1 MAATGSDSKTLAAGS
16 KCPELKSDVL
26 YVYNM
31 RFCPYAERALLALSY
46 KNIPHTIINIDLK
59 KKPEWYLEDKNPLG
73 KVPTVQL
80 NDKIVYESLVCAE
93 FVDQLYP
100 DKPRLLP
107 ADPYEA
113 AKQKML
119 LERISQIISAFYGI
133 YQNPKDDAKLQT
145 LRDALTKNETLLKGD
160 YFSGSQPSFADYM
173 IFPHYERIPTI
184 DILTGGGLQV
194 EQKFAK
200 TAAYIKRM
208 LARPEVSRVAK
219 SPQFHAKFIKMMI
232 AGGPV
237 DYDITEE

>member
-1 MAATGSDSKTLAAGS
+1 MVATGSDSKTLAAGS
-16 KCPELKSDVL
+16 KCPDLKPNVL

-46 KNIPHTIINIDLK
+46 KDVPHTIINIDLK
-59 KKPEWYLEDKNPLG
+59 KKPEWYLADKNPLG

-93 FVDQLYP
+93 YVDQLYP

-119 LERISQIISAFYGI
+119 LERLSQLVSAFYGM
-133 YQNPKDDAKLQT
+133 YQGPTDETKLQA
-145 LRDALTKNETLLKGD
+145 LRDALTKNEALLKGD
-160 YFSGSQPSFADYM
+160 YFAGAQPGYADYM
-173 IFPHYERIPTI
+173 IFPHYERIPTLE
-184 DILTGGGLQV
+184 ILANGKVAL
-194 EQKFAK
+194 EQMFPK

-208 LARPEVSRVAK
+208 LARPEVARVAK
-219 SPQFHAKFIKMMI
+219 HPQFHAKFLKMMI
-232 AGGPV
+232 SGGPV
-237 DYDITEE
+237 DYDITED